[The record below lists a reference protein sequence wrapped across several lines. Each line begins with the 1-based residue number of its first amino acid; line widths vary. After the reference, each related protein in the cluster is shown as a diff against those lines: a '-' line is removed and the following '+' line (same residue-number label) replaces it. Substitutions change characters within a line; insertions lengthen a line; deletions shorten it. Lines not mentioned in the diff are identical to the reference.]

1 MKFAEIKRLIANP
14 NDHKFFSKT
23 YAIGNEY
30 GILAIAYA
38 DCAQEA
44 LDEALDAGRLDGD
57 LMSPEDYEEAV
68 ANGWHDSY
76 MLLGNASEPV
86 WSQYLTVN
94 EITRG

>member
-14 NDHKFFSKT
+14 NDQRFFSKT

-30 GILAIAYA
+30 GILAITYA

>member
-1 MKFAEIKRLIANP
+1 
-14 NDHKFFSKT
+14 
-23 YAIGNEY
+23 
-30 GILAIAYA
+30 
-38 DCAQEA
+38 
-44 LDEALDAGRLDGD
+44 
-57 LMSPEDYEEAV
+57 MSPEDYEEAV

>member
-1 MKFAEIKRLIANP
+1 MTFTEIKRLIANP
-14 NDHKFFSKT
+14 NDHRYYDKT

-38 DCAQEA
+38 DCEQEA

-57 LMSPEDYEEAV
+57 LMSPEDYEDAV
-68 ANGWHDSY
+68 TKGWHDSY

-86 WSQYLTVN
+86 WSHYLTIN